1 MSNTISI
8 DKITSIGIRN
18 EATRLDAVEL
28 VIAGDNGKTGDARV
42 TVYEIGAGYVA
53 ETNGE
58 PVFSDGD
65 ESAFAALM
73 EEEGI
78 DL

>member
-8 DKITSIGIRN
+8 DKITSIAIRN
-18 EATRLDAVEL
+18 LATSFGLESVEI
-28 VIAGDNGKTGDARV
+28 VGDNGKTGDARV

-58 PVFSDGD
+58 PVFSEGD

>member
-8 DKITSIGIRN
+8 DKITSIAIRH
-18 EATRLDAVEL
+18 EATRLNALEL

-42 TVYEIGAGYVA
+42 TVYEIDGSYVA

-58 PVFSDGD
+58 PVYSNGD
-65 ESAFAALM
+65 YYGFAALM